1 MALPALT
8 ALEECSDFS
17 KTVEPFLPQLY
28 ALPRELAQ
36 VLQRREGFVDLYAS
50 TNPLISGFAMSVLFG
65 ALFLVVA
72 EANRNYSQIDR
83 FWSLLP
89 TFYIAHFNLWAR
101 LAGLPSERID
111 AALAFSAVW
120 SARLTYNYARK
131 GGYSIGSEDYRWYVR
146 FPPCTVTRYLPT
158 NPSAQ
163 HTRDIIRGNIPAWA
177 FHVLNATFIS
187 FMQSILLFLIAA
199 PVYPVLLAIQFEP
212 GVSSADVAFVAM
224 QLGLVLVEWFADQQ
238 QWDYQGVK
246 KRYQSTAKVPAGCG
260 LTQPELDR
268 GFVASGL
275 WAYSRHPNF
284 AVEQTIW
291 IFLYQWSCFATK
303 VLCSWA
309 AAGPTF
315 LVLLFQG
322 STWFTESITAG
333 KYPEYRHYQ
342 SKVGMFV
349 PVSPFAYRPL
359 STLGP
364 KVIRTS
370 EIAKKQEQK
379 KQK

>member
-17 KTVEPFLPQLY
+17 KTVEPFIPQLY
-28 ALPRELAQ
+28 TLPGELAQ
-36 VLQRREGFVDLYAS
+36 VLQKREGLLDLYVS
-50 TNPLISGFAMSVLFG
+50 TNPLISGFAIS
-65 ALFLVVA
+65 LFLGAVFLVAA
-72 EANRNYSQIDR
+72 EANRNYSQVDR

-89 TFYIAHFNLWAR
+89 TFYVAHFDLWAR
-101 LAGLPSERID
+101 LAGVPSQRID
-111 AALAFSAVW
+111 VALAFSAVW

-131 GGYSIGSEDYRWYVR
+131 GGYSIGSEDYRWE
-146 FPPCTVTRYLPT
+146 
-158 NPSAQ
+158 
-163 HTRDIIRGNIPAWA
+163 IIKGNIPAWA
-177 FHVLNATFIS
+177 FHALNATFIS
-187 FMQSILLFLIAA
+187 FMQSVLLFLIAA
-199 PVYPVLLAIQFEP
+199 PVYPVLLAAQFESD
-212 GVSSADVAFVAM
+212 VTSADLAFLSM
-224 QLGLVLVEWFADQQ
+224 QLGLVLFEWFADQQ
-238 QWDYQGVK
+238 QWDYQTAK
-246 KRYQSTAKVPAGCG
+246 KKYQSTAKVPAGCG

-284 AVEQTIW
+284 AAEQTIW

-303 VLCSWA
+303 VLYSWA

-342 SKVGMFV
+342 DKVGMFV
-349 PVSPFAYRPL
+349 PISPFAYRPL

-364 KVIRTS
+364 KIIRTS
-370 EIAKKQEQK
+370 EIAKKQKLQEQK